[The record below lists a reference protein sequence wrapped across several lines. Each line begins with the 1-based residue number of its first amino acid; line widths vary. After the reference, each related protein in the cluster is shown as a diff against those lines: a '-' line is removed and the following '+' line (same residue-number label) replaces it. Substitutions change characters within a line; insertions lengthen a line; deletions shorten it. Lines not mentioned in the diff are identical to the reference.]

1 MRIEKHDFLVFQ
13 IFFFFSFFQQNV
25 EYEKM
30 LVQFRHFYMPSF
42 LLEVIIFDIQNSETS
57 HLEPIIVDFDV

>member
-13 IFFFFSFFQQNV
+13 QNV
-25 EYEKM
+25 YYEKM

-42 LLEVIIFDIQNSETS
+42 LLEVIIFDVQNSETS